1 MKRNFKPHVG
11 HTQTARAAWRMPST
25 GVKLFF
31 SLRDFSMLISRNKV
45 VRFDYTLTDDSAQ
58 VLDSSTGGEPLTYLH
73 GSGNIIPG
81 LESALEGKRAGE
93 SLSVRITAVDAYGER
108 DDRLIQNVPR
118 EMFEDSDAIQVG
130 MQFQSGDEDGNTRIV
145 TVVSTDAANITVDGN
160 HPLAGVPLNFA
171 VTIVEVRDASSEEL
185 AHGHVHG
192 PGGHEHE

>member
-1 MKRNFKPHVG
+1 
-11 HTQTARAAWRMPST
+11 
-25 GVKLFF
+25 
-31 SLRDFSMLISRNKV
+31 MLISRNKV

-58 VLDSSTGGEPLTYLH
+58 ILDSSEGGEPLTYLH

-93 SLSVRITAVDAYGER
+93 SLSVHVAAAEAYGER
-108 DDRLIQNVPR
+108 DDALVQSVPR
-118 EMFEDSDAIQVG
+118 EMFEDSDSIQVG
-130 MQFQSGDEDGNTRIV
+130 MQFQSGDPDGNTRVV
-145 TVVSTDAANITVDGN
+145 TVVSTDAASITVDGN

-185 AHGHVHG
+185 MHGHVHG